1 MPIVWK
7 KLYRHNDP
15 QSLCHA
21 TSSLEFSQTMKS
33 CLPPDPHP
41 VKPSHALPTLACDA
55 HCHVFG
61 PAERF
66 PYAEDRSYTPPDA
79 PFESLAALHD
89 HLGLARGVIVQA
101 SCHGTDNT
109 AMLDAIARGNGRYRG
124 VAIVDA
130 GVTDETLKA
139 LNEAGVRGVRFNFV
153 AHLGGAPDLDVFE
166 RVLRRIEA
174 LGWHVVLHLD
184 AQDIVKYADLIGR
197 IRVPFVIDHMGRVR
211 AEAGL
216 DQEPF
221 RLLLELMRNP
231 LAWVKVC
238 GSERV
243 SAGKRPFDDAIPFA
257 RALVH
262 AAPDRVLWGTD
273 WPHPNIS
280 KDMPN
285 DGELVDLLFRICDDP
300 VLLHKILVENPERL
314 YDFGAAE

>member
-1 MPIVWK
+1 
-7 KLYRHNDP
+7 
-15 QSLCHA
+15 
-21 TSSLEFSQTMKS
+21 MKS